1 MSANESVVN
10 HDHFIDKRRVRKAFE
25 RAAPLY
31 DQAAILQRE
40 VCDRMLS
47 RLEYIKYTPD
57 VVLDA
62 GSGTGYGTCKLLER
76 YPDTSILAIDIAT
89 GMHHQARQRVNSTIP
104 RWRQLFGMGR
114 NQRTSRTRYVV
125 GDIEQLPLEDSCVGL
140 AWSNL
145 AL

>member
-62 GSGTGYGTCKLLER
+62 GSGTGYGTWLHGEAVGAGMVLAAKLSER
-76 YPDTSILAIDIAT
+76 MGYIGADDVDRVSRLVGRIGAPVTPPPGWAPDPQRYRPAS
-89 GMHHQARQRVNSTIP
+89 GMR
-104 RWRQLFGMGR
+104 
-114 NQRTSRTRYVV
+114 
-125 GDIEQLPLEDSCVGL
+125 
-140 AWSNL
+140 
-145 AL
+145 